1 MSESYFLRE
10 VMKMALFK
18 KKAPTQEVAVLPT
31 HVAIIMDGNGRWA
44 KKRGLPRTA
53 GHVTGAKVFRNI
65 VRHCEA
71 RGIGYVTVYAFSTE
85 NWKRPPEEVA
95 AIMNLLRD
103 YLKESLRD
111 FKTEDIRVRFLGDR
125 APLSEDIRT
134 LMEEAEHSTADKT
147 GMCLNIAL
155 NYGGRHELTAA
166 MRAIAQQVEEG
177 TLSSADITE
186 DTISAHLYTAGQ
198 PDPDLIVR
206 PSGEHRLSNY
216 LIWQAAYAEYVFMDD
231 ILWPDFTA
239 ADMDAALAE
248 YARRNR
254 RFGGV

>member
-1 MSESYFLRE
+1 
-10 VMKMALFK
+10 MALLK
-18 KKAPTQEVAVLPT
+18 KKTKAEPAWDVLPT

-53 GHVTGAKVFRNI
+53 GHVKGAQVFRTM
-65 VRHCEA
+65 VKHCEA
-71 RGIGYVTVYAFSTE
+71 RGVKYMTVYAFSTE
-85 NWKRPPEEVA
+85 NWRRPPEEVQ
-95 AIMNLLRD
+95 AIMNLLRE

-111 FKTEDIRVRFLGDR
+111 FKKENIRVRFLGDR
-125 APLSEDIRT
+125 APLAEDIRT
-134 LMEEAEHSTADKT
+134 LMKEAEESTAHKE

-166 MRAIAQQVEEG
+166 MREMAQKVQEG
-177 TLSSADITE
+177 TLQPADITE
-186 DTISAHLYTAGQ
+186 ETISAHLYTAGQ

-231 ILWPDFTA
+231 ILWPDFSK

>member
-1 MSESYFLRE
+1 
-10 VMKMALFK
+10 MALFK
-18 KKAPTQEVAVLPT
+18 KKAPIEEIAVLPT

-65 VRHCEA
+65 VRHCEV

-111 FKTEDIRVRFLGDR
+111 FKTENIRVRFLGDR

-134 LMEEAEHSTADKT
+134 LMEEAEQSTADKT

-166 MRAIAQQVEEG
+166 VRAIAQKVEAG
-177 TLSSADITE
+177 ALSPADITE
-186 DTISAHLYTAGQ
+186 DTVSAHLYTAGQ

>member
-1 MSESYFLRE
+1 
-10 VMKMALFK
+10 MALFK
-18 KKAPTQEVAVLPT
+18 KKGQEAPQPAVLPQ

-53 GHVTGAKVFRNI
+53 GHVTGAKVFRTI
-65 VRHCEA
+65 VKHCEA

-85 NWKRPPEEVA
+85 NWRRPPEEVQ

-103 YLKESLRD
+103 YLRESLRD
-111 FKTEDIRVRFLGDR
+111 FKKENIRVRFLGDR
-125 APLSEDIRT
+125 APLAEDIRA
-134 LMEEAEHSTADKT
+134 LIEEAEESTAQKD

-166 MRAIAQQVEEG
+166 VREVARKVQSGALSPEE
-177 TLSSADITE
+177 ITE
-186 DTISAHLYTAGQ
+186 ETIEAHLYTAGQ

-231 ILWPDFTA
+231 ILWPDFTP

>member
-1 MSESYFLRE
+1 VPL
-10 VMKMALFK
+10 A
-18 KKAPTQEVAVLPT
+18 
-31 HVAIIMDGNGRWA
+31 
-44 KKRGLPRTA
+44 
-53 GHVTGAKVFRNI
+53 
-65 VRHCEA
+65 
-71 RGIGYVTVYAFSTE
+71 
-85 NWKRPPEEVA
+85 
-95 AIMNLLRD
+95 
-103 YLKESLRD
+103 
-111 FKTEDIRVRFLGDR
+111 EDIRDL
-125 APLSEDIRT
+125 I
-134 LMEEAEHSTADKT
+134 EEAEKSTADKD

-166 MRAIAQQVEEG
+166 MREMAKKVQAGE
-177 TLSSADITE
+177 LSPDDITE
-186 DTISAHLYTAGQ
+186 EIISQHLYTAGQ

-231 ILWPDFTA
+231 ILWPDFTT

>member
-1 MSESYFLRE
+1 
-10 VMKMALFK
+10 MALFK
-18 KKAPTQEVAVLPT
+18 KREEATPQFDVLPA

-53 GHVTGAKVFRNI
+53 GHVTGAKVFRTI
-65 VRHCEA
+65 VKHCEA
-71 RGIGYVTVYAFSTE
+71 RGVGYVTVYAFSTE
-85 NWKRPPEEVA
+85 NWKRPPEEVQ
-95 AIMNLLRD
+95 AIMNLLRE

-111 FKTEDIRVRFLGDR
+111 FKKENIRVRFLGDR
-125 APLSEDIRT
+125 APLAEDIRD
-134 LMEEAEHSTADKT
+134 LIEEAEKSTADKD

-166 MRAIAQQVEEG
+166 MREMAKKVQAGE
-177 TLSSADITE
+177 LSPDDITE
-186 DTISAHLYTAGQ
+186 ERISQHLYTAGQ

-231 ILWPDFTA
+231 ILWPDFTT

>member
-1 MSESYFLRE
+1 
-10 VMKMALFK
+10 MALFK
-18 KKAPTQEVAVLPT
+18 KRAEEPRFDVLPA

-53 GHVTGAKVFRNI
+53 GHVTGAKVFRTI
-65 VRHCEA
+65 VKHCEA
-71 RGIGYVTVYAFSTE
+71 RGVGYVTVYAFSTE
-85 NWKRPPEEVA
+85 NWKRPPEEVQ

-111 FKTEDIRVRFLGDR
+111 FKKENIRVRFLGDR
-125 APLSEDIRT
+125 APLAEDIRE
-134 LMEEAEHSTADKT
+134 LIEEAEKSTADKD

-155 NYGGRHELTAA
+155 NYGGRNELVAA
-166 MRAIAQQVEEG
+166 MRAIAEKVQTG
-177 TLSSADITE
+177 ALSPADITE
-186 DTISAHLYTAGQ
+186 EVISAHLYTAGQ

-231 ILWPDFTA
+231 ILWPDFTT
-239 ADMDAALAE
+239 ADMDTALAE

>member
-1 MSESYFLRE
+1 
-10 VMKMALFK
+10 MALFK
-18 KKAPTQEVAVLPT
+18 KKAPVEDAAVLPT

-95 AIMNLLRD
+95 AIMNLLRE

-111 FKTEDIRVRFLGDR
+111 FKTENIRVRFLGDR
-125 APLSEDIRT
+125 APLSEDIRV
-134 LMEEAEHSTADKT
+134 LMEQAEQSTADKT

-155 NYGGRHELTAA
+155 NYGGRHELATA
-166 MRAIAQQVEEG
+166 MRAIARKVEAGE
-177 TLSSADITE
+177 LSSADITE
-186 DTISAHLYTAGQ
+186 DTVSAHLYTAGQ

-239 ADMDAALAE
+239 ADMDTALAE

>member
-1 MSESYFLRE
+1 
-10 VMKMALFK
+10 MALFK
-18 KKAPTQEVAVLPT
+18 KKASIAQTAVLPT

-111 FKTEDIRVRFLGDR
+111 FKTENIRVRFLGDR
-125 APLSEDIRT
+125 TPLSEDIRM
-134 LMEEAEHSTADKT
+134 LMEEAEQSTADKT

-166 MRAIAQQVEEG
+166 MRAIAQKVEKG
-177 TLSSADITE
+177 LLSPADITE
-186 DTISAHLYTAGQ
+186 DTVSAHLYTAGQ